1 VQSSREGILTSHVG
15 ALPRPA
21 ILPGR
26 EAKQYAVAEADL
38 ASAVTDVVKRQAKS
52 GIHILGD
59 GEFGKS
65 NFLYYVRHRFAGF
78 AERSLRP
85 SERDPGDSGGRRDLK
100 LFPAYFGERGGLY
113 PLNNPVLYCA
123 DKIAYVGQDSIRT
136 DVKNLKAAMAT
147 AGAGAKVG
155 FLTAVSPCTVALTM
169 PNEFYKSEEEYHLAL
184 ADALHDEYR
193 AITDAGFI
201 LQIDE
206 PGLPGLWQQQPDMTV
221 QEYRRKFAKWAE
233 LLNYALRD
241 SPASLVRVHCCWG
254 SYKGPHVA
262 DIGLENFV
270 DLLYSIDAGCYSIE
284 GANARHDH
292 EWAVFLDFPLPD
304 GKVLMPGVIAHSSD
318 TVEHPEL
325 VAQRILRY
333 AKVVGRQNVIA
344 GTDCGLRRVHEEI
357 CWAKIESLVAGAA
370 IATERLW
377 P

>member
-1 VQSSREGILTSHVG
+1 MQRSSEGILTSHVG

-26 EAKQYAVAEADL
+26 EAEQYAVAEGEL
-38 ASAVTDVVKRQAKS
+38 ACAVTDVVKRQAKS

-65 NFLYYVRHRFAGF
+65 NFLYYVRHRFTGF
-78 AERSLRP
+78 AVRSIGP
-85 SERDPGDSGGRRDLK
+85 GERDPSDAGGRRDLK
-100 LFPAYFGERGGLY
+100 LFPRYFGERGGLY
-113 PLNNPVLYCA
+113 PLNNPVLCCA
-123 DKIAYVGQDSIRT
+123 DKIAYVGHDSIQA
-136 DVKNLKAAMAT
+136 DISNLKAAMAT
-147 AGAGAKVG
+147 AEVKAG

-169 PNEFYKSEEEYHLAL
+169 PNEFYNSDEEYYVAL

-193 AITDAGFI
+193 SITDAGLI

-206 PGLPGLWQQQPDMTV
+206 PGLPGMWQQQPDMTV
-221 QEYRRKFAKWAE
+221 QEYRRSFMKWVE
-233 LLNYALRD
+233 LLNVALRD
-241 SPASLVRVHCCWG
+241 SPASQVRVHCCWG
-254 SYKGPHVA
+254 SYKGPHVS

-270 DLLYSIDAGCYSIE
+270 DLLYAINATCYSIE

-292 EWAVFLDFPLPD
+292 EWAVFSDCPLPAD
-304 GKVLMPGVIAHSSD
+304 KVLMPGVVSHSSD

-333 AKVVGRQNVIA
+333 AEVVGRENVIA

-357 CWAKIESLVAGAA
+357 CWAKIDSLVTGAA

-377 P
+377 S